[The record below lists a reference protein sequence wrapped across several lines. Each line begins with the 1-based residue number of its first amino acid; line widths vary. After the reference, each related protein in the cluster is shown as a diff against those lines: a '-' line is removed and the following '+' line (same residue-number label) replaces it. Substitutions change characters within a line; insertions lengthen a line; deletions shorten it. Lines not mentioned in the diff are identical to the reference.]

1 VKDEGIEIL
10 VASGIRKA
18 DEVHNA
24 AQSRRL
30 SRKATEQNVRI
41 AGAYCY
47 GELKSVVRRTSQRTV
62 LQLLF
67 DIVNTPR
74 NDV

>member
-1 VKDEGIEIL
+1 MDEGIEIL
-10 VASGIRKA
+10 VASGSRKA

-30 SRKATEQNVRI
+30 SRIAREQNARI

-47 GELKSVVRRTSQRTV
+47 
-62 LQLLF
+62 
-67 DIVNTPR
+67 
-74 NDV
+74 